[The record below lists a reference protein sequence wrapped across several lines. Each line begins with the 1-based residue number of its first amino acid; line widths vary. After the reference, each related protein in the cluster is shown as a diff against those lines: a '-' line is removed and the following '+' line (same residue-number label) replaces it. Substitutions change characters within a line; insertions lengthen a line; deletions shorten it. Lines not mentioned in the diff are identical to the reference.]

1 MARRHCQAPLAAAAA
16 AAAAVLALL
25 LLCSAAQP
33 AAASRCKRVRKD
45 LPAEEL
51 SFNHQPAPQLSLEE
65 LPKSFDWN
73 NVDGRSMLVR
83 D

>member
-1 MARRHCQAPLAAAAA
+1 MARRCRSAHLAAAA
-16 AAAAVLALL
+16 LALL
-25 LLCSAAQP
+25 LALAHP

-51 SFNHQPAPQLSLEE
+51 SFNHQPVPQLSLEE

-83 D
+83 AGGSYSP